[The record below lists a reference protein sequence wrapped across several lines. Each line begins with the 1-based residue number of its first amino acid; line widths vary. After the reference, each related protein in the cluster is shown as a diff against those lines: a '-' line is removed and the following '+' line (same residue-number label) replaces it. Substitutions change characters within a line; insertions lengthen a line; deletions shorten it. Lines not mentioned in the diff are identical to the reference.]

1 MNKLYSLYEKNIIEE
16 RPNKWTRSD
25 VKALSNFEIN
35 MLVAHLLYRGQEDIN
50 IACDIPT
57 RDTVIVFQ
65 GEMSLAAYDFCKI
78 ANDAYPVMLKENIGI
93 HKQMQKSNTGLGVR
107 SRVMTNK
114 WTAMVN
120 AIPESDKYSDD
131 IYISDENPLRAAM
144 MAYLLKFG

>member
-1 MNKLYSLYEKNIIEE
+1 MSDISNVYPLYEKNIIEGT
-16 RPNKWTRSD
+16 PNKWTRSD

-78 ANDAYPVMLKENIGI
+78 ANDAYPVMFKENIGI
-93 HKQMQKSNTGLGVR
+93 HKEMKKANTGLGVR
-107 SRVMTNK
+107 PRVATNR
-114 WTAMVN
+114 WTAMVE
-120 AIPESDKYSDD
+120 AIYKSDD
-131 IYISDENPLRAAM
+131 IYVSDENPLRAAM